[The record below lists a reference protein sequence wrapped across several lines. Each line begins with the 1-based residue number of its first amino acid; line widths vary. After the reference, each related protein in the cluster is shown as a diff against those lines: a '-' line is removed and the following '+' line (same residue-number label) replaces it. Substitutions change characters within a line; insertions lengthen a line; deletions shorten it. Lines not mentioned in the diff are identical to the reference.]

1 MYIHLGN
8 LNSQELINFIL
19 MKSLFVVCIT
29 VCFFFTSSNNSLA
42 QAKKFVAPASADAMR
57 NPFGGNTDATAKGK
71 ILYAN
76 LCVACHGDKGKGDGI
91 ASAGLAT
98 PPADHTSAKVQ
109 AQTDGALFWKI
120 FNGNMPMPAFKSLP
134 QEQVWQLVN
143 YIRTLSKV
151 KK

>member
-1 MYIHLGN
+1 MKKIFIIFIFVSSFSIS
-8 LNSQELINFIL
+8 SQIL
-19 MKSLFVVCIT
+19 
-29 VCFFFTSSNNSLA
+29 LA
-42 QAKKFVAPASADAMR
+42 QAKKFVAPATADAMR
-57 NPFGGNTDATAKGK
+57 NPFAGNGDATAKGK
-71 ILYAN
+71 ILYTN

-109 AQTDGALFWKI
+109 TQTDGALFWKI

-134 QEQVWQLVN
+134 QDQIWQLVN
-143 YIRTLSKV
+143 YIRTLSKA